1 MTKGYYSKYFWAG
14 IIVGSVVPIMVLTMI
29 AGSGAL
35 LAGGLALA
43 GILLTEFVRIR
54 VPQMIPL
61 S

>member
-14 IIVGSVVPIMVLTMI
+14 IIIGSVVPITMLTMI
-29 AGSGAL
+29 GGSGAL
-35 LAGGLALA
+35 LAGGLALL
-43 GILLTEFVRIR
+43 GILLTDFVRIR

>member
-14 IIVGSVVPIMVLTMI
+14 IVFGNVVPFMMLTASTDSMTLI
-29 AGSGAL
+29 AGGFVL
-35 LAGGLALA
+35 I
-43 GILLTEFVRIR
+43 GIFLTEFVRIR

>member
-1 MTKGYYSKYFWAG
+1 ML
-14 IIVGSVVPIMVLTMI
+14 IMI
-29 AGSGAL
+29 AGSSAL
-35 LAGGLALA
+35 LAGGLALV